1 MKKRFWKKIDPEI
14 FDKKIKNRKRPE
26 NLDFLDNY
34 FPVLSSKQKATSTTK
49 RKTIRP
55 APSLSKH
62 GYIFS
67 KDYHHFL
74 FYLNPILFEQLHLL
88 KYLF

>member
-34 FPVLSSKQKATSTTK
+34 FPVLSSKQKPTSTSK
-49 RKTIRP
+49 RKTIWLG
-55 APSLSKH
+55 PSLSKH
-62 GYIFS
+62 GYILTTTIIIFS
-67 KDYHHFL
+67 FT
-74 FYLNPILFEQLHLL
+74 
-88 KYLF
+88 